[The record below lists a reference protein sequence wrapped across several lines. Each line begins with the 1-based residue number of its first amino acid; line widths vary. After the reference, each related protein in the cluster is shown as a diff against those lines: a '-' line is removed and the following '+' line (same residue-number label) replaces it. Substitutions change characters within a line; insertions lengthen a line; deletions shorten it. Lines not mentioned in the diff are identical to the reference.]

1 MRLPT
6 EACKYFGV
14 VQKWRK
20 DLLPS
25 PFVFAV
31 FTVVAAVA
39 LPEYLL
45 YASFASCDWHFN
57 GNGAEFEKQKKRG
70 VSEWEMREENIF
82 NAFLINFLP
91 RQWAKGRKGG
101 VVGGKR
107 QSCHFS

>member
-1 MRLPT
+1 M
-6 EACKYFGV
+6 
-14 VQKWRK
+14 
-20 DLLPS
+20 
-25 PFVFAV
+25 
-31 FTVVAAVA
+31 
-39 LPEYLL
+39 
-45 YASFASCDWHFN
+45 
-57 GNGAEFEKQKKRG
+57 G